1 MPKEFTQEELEVIKR
16 LIQEG
21 EASPSQIMQFGY
33 LIQEPK
39 RVDKTKF
46 KEEQK

>member
-1 MPKEFTQEELEVIKR
+1 MDKRYTEEQLQIIKR

-21 EASPSQIMQFGY
+21 KANPSQIMEFGY
-33 LIQEPK
+33 LTQESQ

-46 KEEQK
+46 KEEQE